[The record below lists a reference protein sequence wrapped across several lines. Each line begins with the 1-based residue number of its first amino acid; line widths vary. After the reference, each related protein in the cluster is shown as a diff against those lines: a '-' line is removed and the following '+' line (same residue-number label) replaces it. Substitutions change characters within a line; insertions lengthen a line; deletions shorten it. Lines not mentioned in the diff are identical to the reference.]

1 MKPTFKFTDK
11 PRKLQSYRVG
21 ELHCPNCEY
30 YKMNVIVPIDKKA
43 FEKYDE
49 HVNACVDLTRLQN
62 MEDSLKTPEILEQI
76 EKNKERIVRG
86 YN

>member
-1 MKPTFKFTDK
+1 
-11 PRKLQSYRVG
+11 
-21 ELHCPNCEY
+21 
-30 YKMNVIVPIDKKA
+30 MNVIVPIDKKA